1 MSKTYKL
8 DRLIA
13 IYIFCVAVAEL
24 MGSKTFALATIGTF
38 HLNASMGIFVIPLI
52 YAINDI
58 ITEVYG
64 KDRAKS
70 LIRSGLWV
78 IFFIFLYSL
87 LAISLPPSARFLSTE
102 KAYDLIFLKS
112 ARISAASL
120 IAFASADFLDVYIFS
135 RIKEKFGKS
144 RLWLRT
150 NVANIISEFVDTTV
164 FITLAFYALNL
175 SGANNFSFLAGIILP
190 YWLLKCFMSVIET
203 PFVYVGTSWLRLGE
217 KENVRET

>member
-13 IYIFCVAVAEL
+13 LYIFCVAVAEL
-24 MGSKTFALATIGTF
+24 MGSKTFALAQIGSF

-70 LIRSGLWV
+70 VIRSGLWV
-78 IFFIFLYSL
+78 IFFIFLYSM
-87 LAISLPPSARFLSTE
+87 LAINLPSSTRFLPSSA
-102 KAYDLIFLKS
+102 AYNDIFAKS

-135 RIKEKFGKS
+135 KIREKFGKS

-150 NVANIISEFVDTTV
+150 NVANIASEFVDTTV

-175 SGANNFSFLAGIILP
+175 SFANNFSFLFGIILP

-203 PFVYVGTSWLRLGE
+203 PFVYVGTSWLRAN
-217 KENVRET
+217 EN

>member
-1 MSKTYKL
+1 MSKTNKL

-13 IYIFCVAVAEL
+13 IYIFCIAVSEL

-70 LIRSGLWV
+70 VIRSGLWV
-78 IFFIFLYSL
+78 IFLIFLYSL
-87 LAISLPPSARFLSTE
+87 LAISLPPSARFLSSE

-135 RIKEKFGKS
+135 RIKEKFGKN

-150 NVANIISEFVDTTV
+150 NVANITSEFVDTTV

-175 SGANNFSFLAGIILP
+175 SFANNFSFLAGIILP

-203 PFVYVGTSWLRLGE
+203 PFVYVGTSWLRIGD
-217 KENVRET
+217 KENVRDS